1 MPYRV
6 HTKDGNPYCVEKT
19 SGEDVGCASKETIG
33 GYLSKLNSVAE
44 EELEEGFLDNNIKKG
59 KDVIE
64 RGKAA
69 LWSSLND
76 TKIQTSNVYKSLNSG
91 KQLTPEEKKEL
102 MDLLTKIGSAALF
115 LLPFGSIPFYAIRL
129 FKKHKDKIKNKEKEP
144 EEIMENKLVG
154 GRADNETIK
163 DVSKKF
169 RVPVKY
175 LKQQLKKGMKVE
187 SEHTN
192 DEEKQEEIATD
203 HLAEFPN
210 YYEELEGVEKKLK
223 DYWDEKLGED
233 ITESKLFIKKLLR
246 ENIEQVSIEQ
256 QIDKQI
262 QDLGYN
268 RDDVNLM
275 IDNEMQNEGLGDV
288 AKKIFNKFKT
298 TTQAVAKPLIV
309 CSVLAGGVSCT
320 KNNPHVYKFSFNIDK
335 LVTYTLKQDVEL
347 GNNLKL
353 KAGQQFGIM
362 DGAVY
367 NPKNNTKLPEH
378 MQKEIFDFIKNKP
391 DLFTNNL
398 NKQYNPQ
405 EQVGSWYILEKDKL
419 SDAEIETME
428 DKLAADEKI
437 ELTGKDYTIIAPTA
451 ELEYMGQSKRGD
463 IETK

>member
-33 GYLSKLNSVAE
+33 GYLGKLNSVAE

-154 GRADNETIK
+154 GRADNKTIK

-187 SEHTN
+187 SEHT
-192 DEEKQEEIATD
+192 DDKEKQREIAED

-223 DYWDEKLGED
+223 DYWTEKLGED
-233 ITESKLFIKKLLR
+233 ITESKKLIKKLLR
-246 ENIEQVSIEQ
+246 ETVEKESISKQINHQIEKMGLTPDKVDVSINGQGVYLGQGSETE
-256 QIDKQI
+256 IDENLLSNVGKFFMGCAIIGGFAQCKKEDKFI
-262 QDLGYN
+262 YKLTYQDSRTITTN
-268 RDDVNLM
+268 PNLRGSSM
-275 IDNEMQNEGLGDV
+275 FAYPKGD
-288 AKKIFNKFKT
+288 
-298 TTQAVAKPLIV
+298 
-309 CSVLAGGVSCT
+309 
-320 KNNPHVYKFSFNIDK
+320 Y
-335 LVTYTLKQDVEL
+335 
-347 GNNLKL
+347 
-353 KAGQQFGIM
+353 
-362 DGAVY
+362 
-367 NPKNNTKLPEH
+367 PE
-378 MQKEIFDFIKNKP
+378 DF
-391 DLFTNNL
+391 L
-398 NKQYNPQ
+398 NS
-405 EQVGSWYILEKDKL
+405 EALRLEKD
-419 SDAEIETME
+419 IE
-428 DKLAADEKI
+428 DKLNIDIVDGTAKLIFVEK
-437 ELTGKDYTIIAPTA
+437 DN
-451 ELEYMGQSKRGD
+451 GQWG
-463 IETK
+463 